1 MIFMPRLF
9 KNIYIKK
16 KNSEYIIY
24 NYWRFR
30 IFYSIFFGYIFF
42 YFTRKSF
49 IFVSPLV
56 INELNLSLNEIGFIS
71 TIFYI
76 TYAISKFIGGIISD
90 KSNPRYLMSS
100 GLILTGV
107 CNICIGLS
115 SSIYIII
122 LFWTLNALFQGWGW
136 PPVTKQLTHWY
147 SKGERGLWWGICSTS
162 HNIGGAIIPI
172 IVGYLSLQFGW
183 RVSMYLIGMLCILI
197 GIILID
203 RLRDTPKSIGLSSIE
218 EFRNEIDTK
227 SNDRTMD
234 NKIIT
239 HILYNKKIWI
249 LSILYFFIYIIR
261 TAINDWTIL
270 YLVNQK
276 GYNLFSAGLSIFYF
290 EIGGI
295 AGMILA
301 GWITDKLFEGKRVFF
316 IFLCNFGLITIS
328 IVLWNTPI
336 GYRNIDYIIIA
347 FLGFLTFG
355 PQMLI
360 GLIASEMVK
369 KHAVCTANGF
379 VGCWAYFGAAI
390 TGYPFSL
397 IINLSWNIYFLVITA
412 CTIILMILI
421 IPVFFE

>member
-1 MIFMPRLF
+1 MPKLF
-9 KNIYIKK
+9 NNIQNRKL
-16 KNSEYIIY
+16 NNVYIIY

-56 INELNLSLNEIGFIS
+56 INELNLSLKEIGFIS

-90 KSNPRYLMSS
+90 KSNPRYLMSF
-100 GLILTGV
+100 GLILTGI
-107 CNICIGLS
+107 CNICIGLAS
-115 SSIYIII
+115 NIYIII
-122 LFWTLNALFQGWGW
+122 TFWTINALFQGFGW

-147 SKGERGLWWGICSTS
+147 SKMERGLWWGICSTS

-172 IVGYLSLQFGW
+172 IVGYLSIHFGW
-183 RVSMYLIGMLCILI
+183 RVSMYLIGLICILI
-197 GIILID
+197 GIILIN
-203 RLRDTPKSIGLSSIE
+203 RLRDTPQSIGLPSIE
-218 EFRNEIDTK
+218 EFNNEIDIK
-227 SNDRTMD
+227 AEKLID
-234 NKIIT
+234 NKIMIN
-239 HILYNKKIWI
+239 ILYNKKIWL

-295 AGMILA
+295 LGMIVS
-301 GWITDKLFEGKRVFF
+301 GWITDKIFNGKRIFF
-316 IFLCNFGLITIS
+316 IFICNLGLITMS
-328 IVLWNTPI
+328 IILWNIPV
-336 GYRNIDYIIIA
+336 GYKNIDYFIIT
-347 FLGFLTFG
+347 FLGFFTFG

-360 GLIASEMVK
+360 GLIASEIVEK
-369 KHAVCTANGF
+369 DRACTANGF
-379 VGCWAYFGAAI
+379 VSCWAYLGAAI

-397 IINLSWNIYFLVITA
+397 IINLSWNIYFLVITI
-412 CTIILMILI
+412 CTIILMIFI